1 MSQLYVSG
9 NCPSANYPVV
19 LKEIK
24 KRKRHAVIQWSADDW
39 GHILQSASMYK
50 LRLPNHSYSEA
61 WAKLISIYWSFSAPA
76 ALAICTQ
83 RQGYDLICLS
93 LCVFIL
99 LSLLCSLCAPSTSL
113 PLFHHRFGPSL
124 IRYPTFGLRSFN
136 KVAIWAGMASCS
148 WWFQEDR
155 RTLKMLWLANI
166 VWAFSWVKLLRESR

>member
-1 MSQLYVSG
+1 MNQLYVSG

-24 KRKRHAVIQWSADDW
+24 KNNNKIRRAVIQWSADDW
-39 GHILQSASMYK
+39 GHILQSANMCK
-50 LRLPNHSYSEA
+50 LRLPNHSGSED

-99 LSLLCSLCAPSTSL
+99 LSLLCSLCAPSMSPPCFITTS
-113 PLFHHRFGPSL
+113 PLHSSVTLHLGCAFLTRSPSGQEWPL
-124 IRYPTFGLRSFN
+124 GLGSFN
-136 KVAIWAGMASCS
+136 KTGSV
-148 WWFQEDR
+148 
-155 RTLKMLWLANI
+155 WLANI
-166 VWAFSWVKLLRESR
+166 VWAFSWVKLLRDSR